1 LILKLPIT
9 KSCIT
14 KRLSDSGFPTDK
26 KFTAAVTGFTNLRCA
41 GSNDGTIT
49 IAADNYPAAGFYYSV
64 DGCFFIQ
71 SATSPVTIGVYQHLL
86 TRLEYSM
93 IQVLVCLIYP
103 KRSLPQQL
111 LRYRQV

>member
-1 LILKLPIT
+1 VV
-9 KSCIT
+9 
-14 KRLSDSGFPTDK
+14 PTDK

-64 DGCFFIQ
+64 DGAAFIQ

-86 TRLEYSM
+86 TRLECSM
-93 IQVLVCLIYP
+93 IYLQVLVCLIYP
-103 KRSLPQQL
+103 KRSLPQQ
-111 LRYRQV
+111 R